1 MSSGRGESRST
12 ASLPG
17 SCDRTRRRNGSGSR
31 TARKGNARS
40 SIGLPSSAWER
51 RPTSRTA
58 CCSLPRST
66 RAGSADR
73 SCRSTVAND
82 RRLLDARTVVD
93 AADARG
99 ADALVDHPRRGSRM
113 TRVQSSGLAQAEARV
128 EAHSASLKKELGV
141 RDLALTQI
149 LFIVGLTWI
158 GVAGKLGPPH
168 VVFWVLALVLFY
180 LPSAAVVIYL
190 NRLMPLEGGLY
201 QWAKLGFNQTVG
213 FLLAWNLWLYV
224 IVFTSE
230 IGLQCA
236 TYLSYAI
243 GPQAAWMTSSNWFVA
258 LASGVIL
265 SLMVVTSTL
274 GLSVGK
280 WVHNTSGVFM
290 ITVFSAIVL
299 LPVIGLVTGTLAEYH
314 PFRTHFPEPS
324 LYNLNILGK
333 MGFGAL
339 GGFEYMAIL
348 AGETNSPSRSVARS
362 VFIAAPVIALMF
374 VLGTSTVVA
383 YVPNANID
391 LIGPI
396 AQVLRVGYGPFGMAA
411 PIVTVAILMTL
422 AMRVGQASVAFTA
435 VTRLPMVA
443 GWDRMLPPWFSRL
456 HPVRKTPVNSIVVV
470 GAASFGIASL
480 SLIGVGQ
487 AEAFQLVFNASGIF
501 YALAYVVMF
510 AIPLFGLR
518 GITPRPPV
526 WLRLASLSG
535 LLMTVLY
542 IVLSVFPI
550 IKVESVST
558 FALKITLTIVAM
570 NLVGIAILFSARR
583 RSLQAAAAAPAMSD

>member
-1 MSSGRGESRST
+1 
-12 ASLPG
+12 
-17 SCDRTRRRNGSGSR
+17 
-31 TARKGNARS
+31 
-40 SIGLPSSAWER
+40 
-51 RPTSRTA
+51 
-58 CCSLPRST
+58 
-66 RAGSADR
+66 
-73 SCRSTVAND
+73 
-82 RRLLDARTVVD
+82 
-93 AADARG
+93 
-99 ADALVDHPRRGSRM
+99 M
-113 TRVQSSGLAQAEARV
+113 TKVQSSGLAQAEARV

-258 LASGVIL
+258 LASAVIL

-280 WVHNTSGVFM
+280 WVHNTGGVFM

-299 LPVIGLVTGTLAEYH
+299 LPVVGLVTGTLGEYH
-314 PFRTHFPEPS
+314 PFRTHLPEPS

-383 YVPNANID
+383 YVPNADID

-456 HPVRKTPVNSIVVV
+456 HPVRKTPMNSIVVV

-583 RSLQAAAAAPAMSD
+583 RSLQAGVAAPVISD

>member
-1 MSSGRGESRST
+1 MT
-12 ASLPG
+12 P
-17 SCDRTRRRNGSGSR
+17 DP
-31 TARKGNARS
+31 RS
-40 SIGLPSSAWER
+40 SSPD
-51 RPTSRTA
+51 PT
-58 CCSLPRST
+58 
-66 RAGSADR
+66 
-73 SCRSTVAND
+73 
-82 RRLLDARTVVD
+82 
-93 AADARG
+93 AAPPA
-99 ADALVDHPRRGSRM
+99 
-113 TRVQSSGLAQAEARV
+113 GLAQAEARV

-168 VVFWVLALVLFY
+168 VVFWLLALVLFY

-213 FLLAWNLWLYV
+213 FMLAWNLWLYV

-243 GPQAAWMTSSNWFVA
+243 GPGAAWMTGSSWFVA
-258 LASGVIL
+258 LSSAVIL
-265 SLMVVTSTL
+265 SLMVITSVV

-280 WVHNTSGVFM
+280 WVHNTGGVFM
-290 ITVFSAIVL
+290 ITVFGAVVL
-299 LPVIGLVTGTLAEYH
+299 LPVIGLLTGTLAEYH
-314 PFRTHFPEPS
+314 PFRTHVPELS

-348 AGETNSPSRSVARS
+348 AGETNAPARSVRRS

-374 VLGTSTVVA
+374 VLCTSTVVA
-383 YVPNANID
+383 YVPNDAID
-391 LIGPI
+391 LIGPV
-396 AQVLRVGYGPFGMAA
+396 AQVLRIGYAPFGIAA
-411 PIVTVAILMTL
+411 PMVTAAILMTL

-443 GWDRMLPPWFSRL
+443 GWDHMLPASFSRL
-456 HPVRKTPVNSIVVV
+456 HAVYRTPVNSIMLV

-480 SLIGVGQ
+480 SLIGVGH
-487 AEAFQLVFNASGIF
+487 AEAFQLLFNASGIF
-501 YALAYVVMF
+501 YALTYVVMF

-518 GITPRPPV
+518 GVTPRPSIG
-526 WLRLASLSG
+526 LRLASLSG

-558 FALKITLTIVAM
+558 FALKITMMIVAM
-570 NLVGIAILFSARR
+570 NVVGIAILFAARQRSAE
-583 RSLQAAAAAPAMSD
+583 SAAMVPSSSRGLGG

>member
-1 MSSGRGESRST
+1 MRQFRAERGHHRRGERMTSDHHGST
-12 ASLPG
+12 PDAAAG
-17 SCDRTRRRNGSGSR
+17 
-31 TARKGNARS
+31 
-40 SIGLPSSAWER
+40 
-51 RPTSRTA
+51 
-58 CCSLPRST
+58 
-66 RAGSADR
+66 GSA
-73 SCRSTVAND
+73 A
-82 RRLLDARTVVD
+82 LAR
-93 AADARG
+93 
-99 ADALVDHPRRGSRM
+99 
-113 TRVQSSGLAQAEARV
+113 AEARV
-128 EAHSASLKKELGV
+128 EKHSASLKKELGV

-149 LFIVGLTWI
+149 LFIVGLAWI
-158 GVAGKLGPPH
+158 GVAGKLGPSH
-168 VVFWVLALVLFY
+168 VVFWLLALVLFY

-243 GPQAAWMTSSNWFVA
+243 GPRAAWMTSSNWFVA
-258 LASGVIL
+258 MSSAVIL
-265 SLMVVTSTL
+265 SLMVITSTI

-280 WVHNTSGVFM
+280 WVHNTGGIFM
-290 ITVFSAIVL
+290 ITIFGAVVL
-299 LPVIGLVTGTLAEYH
+299 LPAIGLLSGTLSEYH
-314 PFRTHFPEPS
+314 PFRAQVPELS

-348 AGETNSPSRSVARS
+348 AGETKAPARSVTRS

-374 VLGTSTVVA
+374 VLGTSTIVA
-383 YVPNANID
+383 YIPTDSID
-391 LIGPI
+391 LIGPV
-396 AQVLRVGYGPFGMAA
+396 AQVLRVGYGPFGIAA

-443 GWDRMLPPWFSRL
+443 GWDNMLPGWFSRL
-456 HPVRKTPVNSIVVV
+456 HAVHKTPVNSIMLV

-501 YALAYVVMF
+501 YALTYVVMF

-518 GITPRPPV
+518 GVTPRPPL

-535 LLMTVLY
+535 WLMTVLY

-550 IKVESVST
+550 IKVESVFT
-558 FALKITLTIVAM
+558 FAAKITMTIVAM
-570 NLVGIAILFSARR
+570 NLVGVGILFSARQ
-583 RSLQAAAAAPAMSD
+583 RSAKSPVKAG